1 MFNFVDKVAVVTG
14 GASGIGY
21 TITEQLIKSGA
32 KVAVGDL
39 NNDKMKALT
48 KRFGKDVITVNADV
62 TVEKDMKQ
70 LVDTAVKEFGRLDM
84 GFNVAGLSK
93 PGLIMEQDYKD
104 WKKTVEI
111 VLDGIF
117 LAMKYQAAAMKDHG
131 GSILNISSLNAHV
144 PMFYGAAYASAKA
157 GVEMLTKNA
166 ALEFA
171 VYKIHVNVI
180 LPGLV
185 ETPLTAQFFENEA
198 LHEAFMERIPEQRA
212 AQPVEIAEPALYLA
226 SDKASY
232 INGTSL
238 VVDGGWEITGY
249 PNLNQYM

>member
-1 MFNFVDKVAVVTG
+1 
-14 GASGIGY
+14 
-21 TITEQLIKSGA
+21 
-32 KVAVGDL
+32 
-39 NNDKMKALT
+39 
-48 KRFGKDVITVNADV
+48 
-62 TVEKDMKQ
+62 
-70 LVDTAVKEFGRLDM
+70 
-84 GFNVAGLSK
+84 
-93 PGLIMEQDYKD
+93 MEQDYKD

-166 ALEFA
+166 VLEFA
-171 VYKIHVNVI
+171 EYKIRVNVI

-226 SDKASY
+226 FDKASY